1 MMMINKTFQKF
12 QTTKNISSTQSP
24 MAKNLS
30 HDQANHK
37 EKSSLIKHQEH
48 SNKNKTQS
56 RVNIY
61 N

>member
-1 MMMINKTFQKF
+1 MRTKVARKL
-12 QTTKNISSTQSP
+12 QTTKNISSTQYP
-24 MAKNLS
+24 MARNLS
-30 HDQANHK
+30 HDQTNHK

-56 RVNIY
+56 PTNIY